1 MALAYLFLVLA
12 VVGGLAGVLAR
23 RRVQETVK
31 GDRMVVSDETL
42 SQILQDGSA
51 EFEEEEPLD
60 EQAIREA
67 EERFWDESWDEPEAE
82 DWR

>member
-82 DWR
+82 DGR